1 MKHTPPTRKG
11 YALSSLALLVFFIAG
26 VMVWKGFGKSQSDQT
41 DDSASRLRN
50 TGASAGNTGTLG
62 ATQAPP
68 RSNTKF
74 RIREKQLPYWV
85 RHPEEIQNLT
95 PEMAKL
101 LVLNF
106 KGDFLN
112 LTGLT
117 TLDAE
122 TAKAL
127 EKFKGKIS
135 R

>member
-1 MKHTPPTRKG
+1 
-11 YALSSLALLVFFIAG
+11 
-26 VMVWKGFGKSQSDQT
+26 MVWKGFGKSQSDQT

>member
-1 MKHTPPTRKG
+1 MKHIPPTRKAL
-11 YALSSLALLVFFIAG
+11 ALSSLALLAFFIAG